1 MKKPE
6 DYLLKYNCKHPDD
19 VALLGSRVIEL
30 IKQAQIDA
38 INTTIY
44 LCVDEAKSTYIANK
58 SIGDTDIITI
68 VDKQSLI
75 NVGEK
80 LKQNLL

>member
-19 VALLGSRVIEL
+19 VALLGSRVIAM
-30 IKQAQIDA
+30 IKEAQIDA
-38 INTTIY
+38 INTTIN
-44 LCVDEAKSTYIANK
+44 LCIDEVKSGYITNK
-58 SIGDTDIITI
+58 SIGDTDIITL